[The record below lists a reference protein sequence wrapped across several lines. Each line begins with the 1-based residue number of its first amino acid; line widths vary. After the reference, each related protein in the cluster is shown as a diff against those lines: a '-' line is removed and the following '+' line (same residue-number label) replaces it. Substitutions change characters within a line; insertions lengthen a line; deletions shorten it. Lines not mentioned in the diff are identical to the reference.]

1 MFNVSPQL
9 RDTLSREFLK
19 RLLTLSPDAGR
30 GRVAKDGKGGD

>member
-19 RLLTLSPDAGR
+19 RLLTPRTQRTER
-30 GRVAKDGKGGD
+30 GEIWD